1 MKSISRSKSFIH
13 FGCWN
18 NGYCDINETNDLSI
32 VMKSLQN
39 YVDENEINF
48 ITVAGDNYYP
58 MKDKKEKSIDKTK
71 DKTKGKKDTKKTIN
85 LKNLKSGF
93 ECLPHDIPIKMILGN
108 HDLETNVD
116 VNEIYFPDNTME
128 DIENC
133 AILNEELNLSKKKKI
148 DLLLQ
153 TTEKLSD
160 NTLIIMIDTS
170 MYEDDSHKYVS
181 CYKKYFTKKMLYHKN
196 IPVNEQEDRDYMNS
210 LREWQKN
217 EVLEQLK
224 QTFYTNIII
233 IGHHPITG
241 WKKKNNIDKMIEPTN
256 GLIDIFRS
264 MYNESQNSNYY
275 YLCADLHL
283 FQYGTIVID
292 DEIKIE
298 QFIVGTG
305 GAKLDDK
312 IDENKLHITSKT
324 YDDRVSYIMKEN
336 KQTNGFLHFIEK
348 NKDIYIHF
356 IDVNDNN
363 ENNPIYVKK
372 YTTRSLNKQSMKYS
386 KRRYSSS
393 YTRKRKSRS
402 KSKDKFKTVKTI

>member
-1 MKSISRSKSFIH
+1 MERISKSKSFIH

-18 NGYCDINETNDLSI
+18 NGYCDKTNNLSNDLSN

-39 YVDENEINF
+39 YVNENEINF
-48 ITVAGDNYYP
+48 ITIAGDNYYP
-58 MKDKKEKSIDKTK
+58 MKYKKDKSIDK
-71 DKTKGKKDTKKTIN
+71 KKTVD

-93 ECLPHDIPIKMILGN
+93 DCLPPNIPIKMILGN
-108 HDLETNVD
+108 HDLETNIGT
-116 VNEIYFPDNTME
+116 NEIYFPDNTME
-128 DIENC
+128 DIHNC
-133 AILNEELNLSKKKKI
+133 NILNEELNLSKNKI

-153 TTEKLSD
+153 TTEKLSE
-160 NTLIIMIDTS
+160 NTLLIMIDTS

-181 CYKKYFTKKMLYHKN
+181 CYKKYFTKKILYHKN
-196 IPVNEQEDRDYMNS
+196 IPVNEQDDDDYMNS

-224 QTFYTNIII
+224 NTFYTNIII
-233 IGHHPITG
+233 IGHHPISG
-241 WKKKNNIDKMIEPTN
+241 WKKKNNVDKLIEPTD

-264 MYNESQNSNYY
+264 IYKESKNSNYY

-305 GAKLDDK
+305 GAKLDDD
-312 IDENKLHITSKT
+312 IDENKLNIISKA

-336 KQTNGFLHFIEK
+336 KQTNGFLHFIEN
-348 NKDIYIHF
+348 NKGIYIHF
-356 IDVNDNN
+356 VDINDNSKN
-363 ENNPIYVKK
+363 IPIYMKK
-372 YTTRSLNKQSMKYS
+372 YTTKSLNRQSMKSS
-386 KRRYSSS
+386 KRRNSSS
-393 YTRKRKSRS
+393 YRRRRKSRS
-402 KSKDKFKTVKTI
+402 RSKDKVKTVNTI